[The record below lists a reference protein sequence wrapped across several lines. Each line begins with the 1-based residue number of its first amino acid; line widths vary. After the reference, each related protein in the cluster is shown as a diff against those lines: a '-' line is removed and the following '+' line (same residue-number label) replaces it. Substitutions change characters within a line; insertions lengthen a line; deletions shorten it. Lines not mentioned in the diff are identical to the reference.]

1 MMMERVMNYTV
12 IVPWMLTLAS
22 LTASAWQYN
31 ATTSQKNL
39 EPFLK
44 TQLEYTLK
52 ATDSLASLAVETD
65 PVKWEESRKTFWKL
79 YWGPL
84 AIVEDKE
91 VEQAMVSAG
100 NLVPKTP
107 VANPA
112 LPMNALNSVSLN
124 LAHKARE
131 LILRSWGADLPSLEG
146 K

>member
-1 MMMERVMNYTV
+1 MNYAV
-12 IVPWMLTLAS
+12 FVPWMLTLAS
-22 LTASAWQYN
+22 LTVSAWQYN

-44 TQLEYTLK
+44 TQLEVTLK

-79 YWGPL
+79 YWGSL
-84 AIVEDKE
+84 AIVEDKA
-91 VEQAMVSAG
+91 VEQAMVVAG

-112 LPMNALNSVSLN
+112 LPMSSLNSASLN
-124 LAHKARE
+124 LAHKGRE
-131 LILRSWGADLPSLEG
+131 LILKSWGAELPPLDG

>member
-1 MMMERVMNYTV
+1 MTMERVMNYTV

-52 ATDSLASLAVETD
+52 ATDSLAPLPVETD
-65 PVKWEESRKTFWKL
+65 PVKWGESRKTFWKL

-112 LPMNALNSVSLN
+112 LPMNSLNSVSLN

-131 LILRSWGADLPSLEG
+131 LILRSWGADLQSLEG